1 MEFYANEGKNV
12 EIEVNGQVYMRHAI
26 KTRFVQIG
34 ESYIDF
40 FREYA
45 LPLYQEGDIIS
56 TSEKIIALCQNRIV
70 RREDIKIGFWAK
82 LLSKFASH
90 PDTGVGVGET
100 IKMQYAIDTVGLP
113 RVLWA
118 AFASAVTKLFGKKGV
133 FYEIVGMEVSGLD
146 GFYDK
151 VWSEYRD
158 IGIKIPENPS
168 GVCNEIKEKLG
179 ISCMIVDA
187 NDLGQEILGYSDDIK
202 LTLDEMKG
210 LIRDNPSGQGS
221 ELTPIILIRKKPES
235 DADGAEPE
243 NTQASRE
250 DDDAEKEDNAESET
264 PANEESAEIQTET
277 EAESNVSADEE

>member
-40 FREYA
+40 FKEYA

-158 IGIKIPENPS
+158 IGIRIPENPS

-187 NDLGQEILGYSDDIK
+187 NDLGQEVLGYSDDIK
-202 LTLDEMKG
+202 LSLDEMKG

-221 ELTPIILIRKKPES
+221 ELTPIILIRKKPED
-235 DADGAEPE
+235 DAAGKEKSEEALNADA
-243 NTQASRE
+243 
-250 DDDAEKEDNAESET
+250 DAEKDENTSDEELKEVKAESEIE
-264 PANEESAEIQTET
+264 PDAS
-277 EAESNVSADEE
+277 SDEE